1 MNFFS
6 LYLNIRNYIMIESI
20 CSDELEKG
28 LSPGFDSL
36 ITRPS
41 IYQAY
46 DGYTSN
52 DEVETKNE
60 LENHIK
66 LINSIF
72 YDNIAN
78 EDERF
83 KGMDMSLIRNRLI
96 KDGPIKHPINSYPID
111 HSRVKNWW
119 LYYAS
124 DLIKKENE
132 SIDNS
137 SSNSTFYNWLL
148 SIIKY

>member
-1 MNFFS
+1 
-6 LYLNIRNYIMIESI
+6 MIESI

-28 LSPGFDSL
+28 LGPEFDSL

-41 IYQAY
+41 IYQVY

-66 LINSIF
+66 LINNIF

-78 EDERF
+78 EDKRF

-96 KDGPIKHPINSYPID
+96 EDGPLKHPINSYPID

-124 DLIKKENE
+124 DLFNKEKK

-137 SSNSTFYNWLL
+137 SSNSTLYNWLL
-148 SIIKY
+148 SNIGY

>member
-1 MNFFS
+1 
-6 LYLNIRNYIMIESI
+6 MIESI

-36 ITRPS
+36 IKRPS

-60 LENHIK
+60 LENHVK
-66 LINSIF
+66 LINNIF